1 VAAIRALGAEQ
12 TLHAV
17 ERDVGEQG
25 RDDAALRRAHRRR
38 VQRAELDHAGFEP
51 APDRGG
57 EHRQTREQRR
67 VIDAIEGRHDTLPT
81 SRCRDLSGSFGDII
95 HLKGERSKSSAVSID
110 MAGCV

>member
-1 VAAIRALGAEQ
+1 MPRLLPRRRQGVMWRPSGRSAPKQ

-17 ERDVGEQG
+17 ERDIGEQG

-51 APDRGG
+51 ASDRGG

-67 VIDAIEGRHDTLPT
+67 VIDVIETLGDVGIEDPLAAA
-81 SRCRDLSGSFGDII
+81 RFG
-95 HLKGERSKSSAVSID
+95 
-110 MAGCV
+110 